1 MNNGRINMRRM
12 VFGVNDWP
20 ETDQTNFAIVEV
32 KEGESD
38 EDAITRAQSHYSPDL
53 ECYIKEIDS

>member
-1 MNNGRINMRRM
+1 MKRM

-20 ETDQTNFAIVEV
+20 EADQTYFAIIEV

-38 EDAITRAQSHYSPDL
+38 ENAILRAQSLYSPDL
-53 ECYIKEIDS
+53 ECYIKQIE